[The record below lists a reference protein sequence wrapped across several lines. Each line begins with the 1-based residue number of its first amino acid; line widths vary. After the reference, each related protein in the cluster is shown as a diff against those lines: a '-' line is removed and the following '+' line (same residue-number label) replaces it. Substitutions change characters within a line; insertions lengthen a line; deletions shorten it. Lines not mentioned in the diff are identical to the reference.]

1 MNTLPYPPARAE
13 LVVIGGGVVGAATAF
28 HASRAG
34 LRPLIVEARP
44 QLCTLTTPVAA
55 GAFRLQFEDR
65 EELELVRESVEL
77 FLRFAEVTRQRT
89 YDPGVRERGYLWL
102 ATSEATAERQ
112 RALVAQL
119 HAWGQRDVEVVD
131 GDAVRERWP
140 WVAPEVRQA
149 RWRAA
154 DGFLDTK
161 ELTFGLAE
169 GSGAGLLVDHA
180 VTGFDVQNGRLRGV
194 RTAAGTI
201 ETDAAVIAAGPMSGP
216 LAALAGVDLPLVTIR
231 RQKVILPDV
240 PEVPADGPMTID
252 EDTGAHWRPA
262 QSGGAWL
269 LHTDPA
275 TGPSEPTMDVPT
287 DHRFAFRLLDPASP
301 VSVARVVP
309 FWRDVWERGS
319 RHWMLQAG
327 QYTVT
332 PDHRPLIGETDV
344 RGLFVNTGY
353 SGHGIMLSPAGGRL
367 LVEAVL
373 GSGGG
378 SGGRSG
384 DGPGSSPFVDP
395 FSPGRPMNAR
405 VQPTL

>member
-1 MNTLPYPPARAE
+1 VNTLPYPPARAE

-28 HASRAG
+28 HAARAG

-55 GAFRLQFEDR
+55 GAFRLQFDDR
-65 EELELVRESVEL
+65 RELELVRESVEL
-77 FLRFAEVTRQRT
+77 FTNFADATRQRT

-102 ATSEATAERQ
+102 ATTEETAARQ
-112 RALVAQL
+112 RTLVSQL
-119 HAWGQRDVEVVD
+119 HEWGQTDVEIVE

-169 GSGAGLLVDHA
+169 GSGAGLLLDHP
-180 VTGFDVQNGRLRGV
+180 VTGFEVQGGALRGV

-201 ETDAAVIAAGPMSGP
+201 ETAAAVIAAGPMSRP
-216 LAALAGVDLPLVTIR
+216 LAALADVELPLVTVR

-240 PEVPADGPMTID
+240 PEVPADGPMVID
-252 EDTGAHWRPA
+252 EESGAHWRPA
-262 QSGGAWL
+262 YDRGAWL

-275 TGPSEPTMDVPT
+275 TEPSEPTMDVPT
-287 DHRFAFRLLDPASP
+287 DHRFAFRLMDPASP
-301 VSVARVVP
+301 SSVARVVP

-332 PDHRPLIGETDV
+332 PDHRPLIGETSV

-353 SGHGIMLSPAGGRL
+353 SGHGIMLSPAGGRV
-367 LVEAVL
+367 LVDTL
-373 GSGGG
+373 TTGGG
-378 SGGRSG
+378 E
-384 DGPGSSPFVDP
+384 DLPFA
-395 FSPGRPMNAR
+395 PGRPMAVR
-405 VQPTL
+405 PQPTL

>member
-1 MNTLPYPPARAE
+1 VNTVLSPPPSAE

-55 GAFRLQFEDR
+55 GAYRLQFEEL

-77 FLRFAEVTRQRT
+77 FASFADVTGQRT
-89 YDPGVRERGYLWL
+89 YDPHVRERGYLWL
-102 ATSEATAERQ
+102 ATSEETAVRQ
-112 RALVAQL
+112 RALVERL
-119 HAWGQRDVEVVD
+119 HSWGQTDVEVVN
-131 GDAVRERWP
+131 GDAVRDRWP
-140 WVAPEVRQA
+140 WVSPEVRQA

-169 GSGAGLLVDHA
+169 GSGADVLLGHP
-180 VTGFDVQNGRLRGV
+180 VTGFDVRDGRLRGV
-194 RTAAGTI
+194 VTPGGTI
-201 ETDAAVIAAGPMSGP
+201 ATGAAVIATGPLSRP
-216 LAALAGVDLPLVTIR
+216 LAALAGLDLPLVTVR
-231 RQKVILPDV
+231 RQKLILPDV
-240 PEVPADGPMTID
+240 PEVPPDGPMTID
-252 EDTGAHWRPA
+252 EETGAHWRPA
-262 QSGGAWL
+262 YDRGAWL

-275 TGPSEPTMDVPT
+275 TEPSEPTMDVPT
-287 DHRFAFRLLDPASP
+287 DHRFAFRLMDPASP

-309 FWRDVWERGS
+309 FWREVWERGS

-332 PDHRPLIGETDV
+332 PDHRPLIGATEV
-344 RGLFVNTGY
+344 EGLYVNTGY

-367 LVEAVL
+367 LAEAVT
-373 GSGGG
+373 SGG
-378 SGGRSG
+378 SAANA
-384 DGPGSSPFVDP
+384 FA
-395 FSPGRPMNAR
+395 PGRTMAAKP
-405 VQPTL
+405 QPTL

>member
-1 MNTLPYPPARAE
+1 VNRLEAAPPSAE

-55 GAFRLQFEDR
+55 GAYRLQFEEL

-77 FLRFAEVTRQRT
+77 FGHFADVTGQRT

-102 ATSEATAERQ
+102 ATSEETAASQ
-112 RALVAQL
+112 RALVERL
-119 HAWGQRDVEVVD
+119 HTWGQTDVEVVD

-140 WVAPEVRQA
+140 WVSPEVRQA

-161 ELTFGLAE
+161 ELTFGLAD
-169 GSGAGLLVDHA
+169 GSGADVLLGHP
-180 VTGFDVQNGRLRGV
+180 VTGLDVEGDRLRGV
-194 RTAAGTI
+194 VTPGGSIATV
-201 ETDAAVIAAGPMSGP
+201 AAVIATGPLSRP
-216 LAALAGVDLPLVTIR
+216 LAALAGVDLPLVTVR
-231 RQKVILPDV
+231 RQKLILPEV

-252 EDTGAHWRPA
+252 EETGAHWRPA
-262 QSGGAWL
+262 YDRGAWL

-275 TGPSEPTMDVPT
+275 TEPSEPTMDVPT
-287 DHRFAFRLLDPASP
+287 DHRFAFRLMDPASP

-309 FWRDVWERGS
+309 FWREVWERGS

-332 PDHRPLIGETDV
+332 PDHRPLIGATEV
-344 RGLFVNTGY
+344 EGLYVNTGY

-367 LVEAVL
+367 LAEAVT
-373 GSGGG
+373 SGG
-378 SGGRSG
+378 SAANE
-384 DGPGSSPFVDP
+384 FA
-395 FSPGRPMNAR
+395 PGRTMAAR
-405 VQPTL
+405 PQPTL

>member
-1 MNTLPYPPARAE
+1 VNRLGGAPPSAE

-55 GAFRLQFEDR
+55 GAYRLQFEEL

-77 FLRFAEVTRQRT
+77 FANFADVTGQRT

-102 ATSEATAERQ
+102 ATSEQTAERQ
-112 RALVAQL
+112 RALVEQL
-119 HAWGQRDVEVVD
+119 HAWGQTDVEVVD

-140 WVAPEVRQA
+140 WVSPEVRQA

-169 GSGAGLLVDHA
+169 GSGADVLLGHP
-180 VTGFDVQNGRLRGV
+180 VTGFDVQGGRLRGV
-194 RTAAGTI
+194 VTPGGTI
-201 ETDAAVIAAGPMSGP
+201 ATGAAVIATGPLSRP
-216 LAALAGVDLPLVTIR
+216 LAALAGLDLPLVTVR
-231 RQKVILPDV
+231 RQKLILPEV
-240 PEVPADGPMTID
+240 PEVPPDGPMTID
-252 EDTGAHWRPA
+252 EETGAHWRPA
-262 QSGGAWL
+262 SGRGAWL

-275 TGPSEPTMDVPT
+275 TEPSDPTMDVRT
-287 DHRFAFRLLDPASP
+287 DHRFAFRLMDPASP

-309 FWRDVWERGS
+309 FWREVWERGS

-332 PDHRPLIGETDV
+332 PDHRPLIGATEV
-344 RGLFVNTGY
+344 EGLYVNTGY
-353 SGHGIMLSPAGGRL
+353 SGHGIMLSPAGSRL
-367 LVEAVL
+367 LVGAVT
-373 GSGGG
+373 SGGAAANA
-378 SGGRSG
+378 
-384 DGPGSSPFVDP
+384 FA
-395 FSPGRPMNAR
+395 PGRTMATKP
-405 VQPTL
+405 QPTL

>member
-1 MNTLPYPPARAE
+1 M
-13 LVVIGGGVVGAATAF
+13 IGGGVVGAATAF

-34 LRPLIVEARP
+34 LRPLIVEARS

-55 GAFRLQFEDR
+55 GAFRLQFDDR

-77 FLRFAEVTRQRT
+77 FTHFADVTGQRT
-89 YDPGVRERGYLWL
+89 YDPGVVERGYLWL
-102 ATSEATAERQ
+102 ATSQGTVARQ
-112 RALVAQL
+112 RTLVRQL
-119 HAWGQRDVEVVD
+119 HAWGQTDVALLD
-131 GDAVRERWP
+131 GDEVRERWP

-169 GSGAGLLVDHA
+169 GSGAGLLLDHP
-180 VTGFDVQNGRLRGV
+180 VTGFDVQAGRLRGV
-194 RTAAGTI
+194 KTPGGTI
-201 ETDAAVIAAGPMSGP
+201 ETGAAVIATGPLSGP
-216 LAALAGVDLPLVTIR
+216 LAALAGVHLPLVTVR
-231 RQKVILPDV
+231 RQKLILPDV

-252 EDTGAHWRPA
+252 EESGAHWRPA
-262 QSGGAWL
+262 HGRGAWL

-275 TGPSEPTMDVPT
+275 TEPSEPTMDVPT
-287 DHRFAFRLLDPASP
+287 DHRFAFRLMDPASP

-332 PDHRPLIGETDV
+332 PDHRPLIGETEV

-353 SGHGIMLSPAGGRL
+353 SGHGIMLGPAGSRL
-367 LVEAVL
+367 LVEAVV
-373 GSGGG
+373 
-378 SGGRSG
+378 
-384 DGPGSSPFVDP
+384 SSAGTRAGAFAP
-395 FSPGRPMNAR
+395 SRPMAQR
-405 VQPTL
+405 PQPTL

>member
-1 MNTLPYPPARAE
+1 VNTLPYPPARAE

-28 HASRAG
+28 HAAKAG

-55 GAFRLQFEDR
+55 GAFRLQFDDR
-65 EELELVRESVEL
+65 EELDLVRESVEL
-77 FLRFAEVTRQRT
+77 FTHFAEATAQRT

-102 ATSEATAERQ
+102 ATSEETAAGQ

-119 HAWGQRDVEVVD
+119 HAWGQTDVEIVD

-169 GSGAGLLVDHA
+169 GSGAGLLLDHP
-180 VTGFDVQNGRLRGV
+180 VTGFEIRAGTLRGV
-194 RTAAGTI
+194 RTPAGTI
-201 ETDAAVIAAGPMSGP
+201 ETDAAVIATGPMSRP
-216 LAALAGVDLPLVTIR
+216 LAALAGVELPLVTVR
-231 RQKVILPDV
+231 RQKLILPDV
-240 PEVPADGPMTID
+240 PEAPPDGPMTID
-252 EDTGAHWRPA
+252 EESGAHWRPA
-262 QSGGAWL
+262 YDRGAWL
-269 LHTDPA
+269 LHTDP
-275 TGPSEPTMDVPT
+275 TTEPSEPTMDVPT
-287 DHRFAFRLLDPASP
+287 DHRFAFRLMDPASP
-301 VSVARVVP
+301 SSVARVVP

-332 PDHRPLIGETDV
+332 PDHRPLIGETTV

-353 SGHGIMLSPAGGRL
+353 SGHGIMLSPAGGRVL
-367 LVEAVL
+367 AEAL
-373 GSGGG
+373 TSGAGAEH
-378 SGGRSG
+378 
-384 DGPGSSPFVDP
+384 PFA
-395 FSPGRPMNAR
+395 PGRAMALRP
-405 VQPTL
+405 QPTL

>member
-55 GAFRLQFEDR
+55 GAFRLQFDDL
-65 EELELVRESVEL
+65 EELELVRESADL
-77 FLRFAEVTRQRT
+77 FTHFADVTGQRI

-102 ATSEATAERQ
+102 ATSEETAARQ
-112 RALVAQL
+112 RVLVSQL
-119 HAWGQRDVEVVD
+119 HDWGQTDVEVLD
-131 GDAVRERWP
+131 GEAVRARWP

-169 GSGAGLLVDHA
+169 GSGAGLLLDHP
-180 VTGFDVQNGRLRGV
+180 VTGFDIQAGRLRGV
-194 RTAAGTI
+194 KTAAGTI
-201 ETDAAVIAAGPMSGP
+201 ETDAAVIATGPLSGP
-216 LAALAGVDLPLVTIR
+216 LASLAGVQLPLVTVR
-231 RQKVILPDV
+231 RQKLILPDV
-240 PEVPADGPMTID
+240 PEVPPDSPMTID
-252 EDTGAHWRPA
+252 EESGAHWRPA
-262 QSGGAWL
+262 QGRGAWL

-275 TGPSEPTMDVPT
+275 TEPSQPTMDVPT
-287 DHRFAFRLLDPASP
+287 DHRFAFRLMDPASP

-309 FWRDVWERGS
+309 FWREVWERGS

-332 PDHRPLIGETDV
+332 PDHRPLIGETQV

-367 LVEAVL
+367 LAEAVM
-373 GSGGG
+373 
-378 SGGRSG
+378 SG
-384 DGPGSSPFVDP
+384 DGAAAGPFA
-395 FSPGRPMNAR
+395 PGRAMAQRP
-405 VQPTL
+405 QPTL

>member
-55 GAFRLQFEDR
+55 GAYRLQFDDLL
-65 EELELVRESVEL
+65 ELELVRESVEL
-77 FLRFAEVTRQRT
+77 FTHFADVTGQRT
-89 YDPGVRERGYLWL
+89 YDPGAQERGYLWL
-102 ATSEATAERQ
+102 ATSDRTASRQ
-112 RALVAQL
+112 RALVERL
-119 HAWGQRDVEVVD
+119 HGWGQSDVEIVD
-131 GDAVRERWP
+131 GDTVRARWP
-140 WVAPEVRQA
+140 WVASEVLQA

-169 GSGAGLLVDHA
+169 GSGAGLLLDHT
-180 VTGFDVQNGRLRGV
+180 VTGFDVQGGRLRGV
-194 RTAAGTI
+194 KTPAGTI
-201 ETDAAVIAAGPMSGP
+201 ETDAAVIATGPMSKP
-216 LAALAGVDLPLVTIR
+216 LAAAAGVDLPLVTVR
-231 RQKVILPDV
+231 RQKLVLPEV

-252 EDTGAHWRPA
+252 EETGAHWRPA
-262 QSGGAWL
+262 SGRGAWL

-275 TGPSEPTMDVPT
+275 TEPSDPTMDVPT

-332 PDHRPLIGETDV
+332 PDHRPLIGETQV

-353 SGHGIMLSPAGGRL
+353 SGHGIMLSPAGSRL
-367 LVEAVL
+367 LVEVIT
-373 GSGGG
+373 S
-378 SGGRSG
+378 
-384 DGPGSSPFVDP
+384 DGEAANPL
-395 FSPGRPMNAR
+395 RPDRAIEER
-405 VQPTL
+405 PQPTL

>member
-55 GAFRLQFEDR
+55 GAFRLQFDDR
-65 EELELVRESVEL
+65 EELELVRESAEL
-77 FLRFAEVTRQRT
+77 FTHFADVTGQRI

-102 ATSEATAERQ
+102 ATSEETAARQ

-119 HAWGQRDVEVVD
+119 HAWGQTDVELVD

-140 WVAPEVRQA
+140 WVASEVRQA

-169 GSGAGLLVDHA
+169 GSGAGLLLDHP
-180 VTGFDVQNGRLRGV
+180 VTGFDIQGGRLRGV
-194 RTAAGTI
+194 KTAAGTI
-201 ETDAAVIAAGPMSGP
+201 ETDAAVIATGPLSGP
-216 LAALAGVDLPLVTIR
+216 LAALAGIRLPLVTVR
-231 RQKVILPDV
+231 RQKLILPDV
-240 PEVPADGPMTID
+240 PEVPPEGPMTID
-252 EDTGAHWRPA
+252 EESGTHWRPA
-262 QSGGAWL
+262 YGRGAWL

-275 TGPSEPTMDVPT
+275 TEPSEPTMDVPT
-287 DHRFAFRLLDPASP
+287 DHRFAFRLMDPASP

-332 PDHRPLIGETDV
+332 PDRRPLIGETEV

-367 LVEAVL
+367 LADAL
-373 GSGGG
+373 ASGGG
-378 SGGRSG
+378 
-384 DGPGSSPFVDP
+384 DTPNPFV
-395 FSPGRPMNAR
+395 PGRRMFGRP
-405 VQPTL
+405 QPTL